1 MASAMALDAGNFVF
15 CRVFPALQRRKPSAD
30 CHSQR
35 LEFEPSMSVWE
46 SFNLCKPGLKK
57 ILSALAIR
65 SRIMVERRRNLD
77 QALQERFFR
86 IESFEPDLLPMFVGV
101 IKMPGV
107 EGFKAFP
114 KEPIFV
120 VRIHQPSLIANARAV
135 KSTAS

>member
-1 MASAMALDAGNFVF
+1 MASAMAFNAGNFVF

-30 CHSQR
+30 CDSQR
-35 LEFEPSMSVWE
+35 LEFKASMSVRE

-57 ILSALAIR
+57 IPSALAIR
-65 SRIMVERRRNLD
+65 SRIMVKRRCDLY

-86 IESFEPDLLPMFVGV
+86 IESFEPDFLPMFVGV
-101 IKMPGV
+101 IEMPGV

-114 KEPIFV
+114 KKPIFV
-120 VRIHQPSLIANARAV
+120 VRIHQPSLAANARAL